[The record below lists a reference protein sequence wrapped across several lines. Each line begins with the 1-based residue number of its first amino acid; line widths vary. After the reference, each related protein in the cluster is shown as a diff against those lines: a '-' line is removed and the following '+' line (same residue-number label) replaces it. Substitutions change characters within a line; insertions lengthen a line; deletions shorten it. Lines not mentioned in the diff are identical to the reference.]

1 MTNCAGQWHFEG
13 GVGTKGVWLNTC
25 CYTCYT
31 PTIPHHIRQLLLLF
45 YTPPSHLPKYIPT
58 YTYIYEVSFSR
69 DPSFQRNLPELH
81 LGGISQKIF
90 TFGTIGEFR
99 VRNWNWK
106 SNVTNVLTIHIC
118 NIIKCWIYDEL
129 IYLSGELFTP
139 AKV

>member
-1 MTNCAGQWHFEG
+1 VFDLTLVVTHVTPPPFHTISGNC
-13 GVGTKGVWLNTC
+13 C
-25 CYTCYT
+25 CYS
-31 PTIPHHIRQLLLLF
+31 
-45 YTPPSHLPKYIPT
+45 TPPNHPSQIYSL
-58 YTYIYEVSFSR
+58 YEVSFSR